1 MAILFCLLGLILQ
14 TKETSRKCESN
25 FCSGSSIIEL
35 LKFFA
40 DLSSVMTA
48 TSNPAC
54 CDDYYIGHCDLYLI
68 QDKRRCSDFCVP
80 GGCRGGE
87 CRYRDGL
94 NACHCYCN

>member
-1 MAILFCLLGLILQ
+1 MKTKQLVLLLFIYHNQ
-14 TKETSRKCESN
+14 EKQASN
-25 FCSGSSIIEL
+25 SL
-35 LKFFA
+35 
-40 DLSSVMTA
+40 SVMTT

-68 QDKRRCSDFCVP
+68 HDKRRCSDFCVP